1 MVLDNAVRAQG
12 PPVSLTRVAQVRD
25 SIGRLLQDEPRLDT
39 LRVMSRLNT
48 LSFILRTNEAP
59 QAKRLAQQSLALAQ
73 RLGFSKGLVE
83 AHFNLGYCYRGR
95 NQYDSAIYHSQK
107 ALDLS
112 ARMGNRYTQTR
123 AYYSLA
129 RIYTEQ
135 GNYAAAWARD
145 SMGLPWL
152 ATSTTGGPSC
162 FSWFRPV
169 VLS

>member
-39 LRVMSRLNT
+39 LCVGRLNA

-135 GNYAAAWARD
+135 GNYAAACARA
-145 SMGLPWL
+145 STGLLWL